1 MTDERT
7 GAAGELLTLALE
19 KKGAERVR
27 AVLNVLTESTF
38 FYREDDP
45 DLFLFLVRNKSGV
58 RKFVEHFFGWRLHVD
73 RHVARLI
80 KERQYNDRLRPT
92 QRDIF
97 DLRRRDECLLFAI
110 LLEFHEEEV
119 HRQNVSPDDERPLR
133 FLLSDFV
140 AFALRRFREE
150 MGEACP
156 SEQRIFEAVKPLF
169 LQLDR
174 HRFVRLVDRK
184 AAEAGEE
191 LPAGMEEHSLYEFL
205 PGIRCYDASQAARE
219 IVIRAYRTAAPGEE
233 APGSDGAP
241 SSEDGSDGDGA

>member
-1 MTDERT
+1 MTDERA
-7 GAAGELLTLALE
+7 GASDDLLTLALE

-38 FYREDDP
+38 FYRDDNP

-58 RKFVEHFFGWRLHVD
+58 RQFVEHFFGWRLHVD

-80 KERQYNDRLRPT
+80 KERQYNDRLRPS

-97 DLRRRDECLLFAI
+97 DLRRRDECLLFAV
-110 LLEFHEEEV
+110 LLEFHEEESR
-119 HRQNVSPDDERPLR
+119 RQNVSPDDDRHLR
-133 FLLSDFV
+133 FLLADFV
-140 AFALRRFREE
+140 TFALLRFREE

-156 SEQRIFEAVKPLF
+156 SEQRIFDAVRPLF

-191 LPAGMEEHSLYEFL
+191 LPAGMEEHALYEFL
-205 PGIRCYDASQAARE
+205 PGIRCYDASQAGRE
-219 IVIRAYRTAAPGEE
+219 VVIRAYRSVAAGEVAPG
-233 APGSDGAP
+233 GNGA
-241 SSEDGSDGDGA
+241 SSGEDGSDGEDT

>member
-7 GAAGELLTLALE
+7 GAAAELLTLALE

-45 DLFLFLVRNKSGV
+45 DLFLFLVRNKSGF
-58 RKFVEHFFGWRLHVD
+58 RQFVEHFFGWRLHVD

-80 KERQYNDRLRPT
+80 KERQYNDRLRPS
-92 QRDIF
+92 QRDLF
-97 DLRRRDECLLFAI
+97 DLRRRDDCLLFAV
-110 LLEFHEEEV
+110 LLEFHEEESR
-119 HRQNVSPDDERPLR
+119 RQNVSPDDDRHLR
-133 FLLSDFV
+133 FLLADFV

-150 MGEACP
+150 MGDACP
-156 SEQRIFEAVKPLF
+156 SEQRVFEAVKPLF

-191 LPAGMEEHSLYEFL
+191 LPAGMEEHALYEFL
-205 PGIRCYDASQAARE
+205 PGIRCYDASQAGRE
-219 IVIRAYRTAAPGEE
+219 VVIRAYRSAAAGAE
-233 APGSDGAP
+233 ASGDNGAL
-241 SSEDGSDGDGA
+241 SGEDGSNGERT